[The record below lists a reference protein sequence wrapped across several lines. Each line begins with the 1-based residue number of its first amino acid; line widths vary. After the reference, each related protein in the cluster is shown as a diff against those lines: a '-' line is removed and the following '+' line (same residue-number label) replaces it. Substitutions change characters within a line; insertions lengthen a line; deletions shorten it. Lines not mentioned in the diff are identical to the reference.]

1 MNAVPPQDS
10 NTADSKSE
18 KAKRRRLVLFA
29 FALALVPV
37 FMYVSFIIK
46 TAVRGP

>member
-1 MNAVPPQDS
+1 MNAIPPHDSKNGDS
-10 NTADSKSE
+10 NE
-18 KAKRRRLVLFA
+18 KAKRRRLALFA

-37 FMYVSFIIK
+37 FMYVSFIVK

>member
-1 MNAVPPQDS
+1 MTAIPPHDS
-10 NTADSKSE
+10 NADSDE

-29 FALALVPV
+29 CVLALVPL

-46 TAVRGP
+46 TAVKGP

>member
-1 MNAVPPQDS
+1 MNVIPPQDS
-10 NTADSKSE
+10 DHADSNE

-29 FALALVPV
+29 CALAFVPL

>member
-1 MNAVPPQDS
+1 MNAVPPHDS
-10 NTADSKSE
+10 NNADSNE
-18 KAKRRRLVLFA
+18 KAKRRRVVLFA